1 MGSVEGVNLKELA
14 VENSNFTQGKI
25 LWEPR
30 GMHVEINYVRFSH
43 CKFCELIKCTVHAQ
57 Y

>member
-1 MGSVEGVNLKELA
+1 MIEFHGFVEGVKLKELA
-14 VENSNFTQGKI
+14 VENSNFSQEKI

-30 GMHVEINYVRFSH
+30 GMHVDINYV
-43 CKFCELIKCTVHAQ
+43 KV